1 MNRLESIP
9 VAGDRLRRQIQ
20 SKAGALREA
29 IRALGDGKR
38 KAVLK
43 ANVLEALVSLGVNR
57 QRTALALVGISLG
70 VAAVTAMVSVG
81 VTAKAE
87 SLKRLKDLGTDTLV
101 ARKYAPPS
109 ARQRAR
115 ADIKLRDVAAL
126 PLETETVAAV
136 APGLQVFGPFSYAG
150 RSFGN
155 KSIVGVTGAAADVN
169 KLAVAEGRFVSDLDA
184 HRHYCVV
191 GHDIAESMRAGG
203 GAKRLVGE
211 RLAMAGRICTVVGV
225 LADTPAS
232 ALRPFRANDSMLLPL
247 TTARRVFQQE
257 IQFVV
262 ARATPDADHHA
273 AASEIR
279 AHFQRRAP
287 GLRVRVRTADH
298 FIALLQKQMRMFALL
313 LAAIGGISLV
323 IGGTAVMN
331 VMLSSVAERR
341 REIGVRRALG
351 ARRRDIRNQF
361 LIESLALSLAG
372 GALGIVV
379 GVGAA
384 FAICLYA
391 DWSFL
396 ASPLAMFA
404 GFGVATGVGLFFG
417 AHPAHRAAQLDP
429 IVALRAT

>member
-1 MNRLESIP
+1 MNRLESIS
-9 VAGDRLRRQIQ
+9 VVGNRLRRQIQ
-20 SKAGALREA
+20 STAGALRQA
-29 IRALGDGKR
+29 IHVLGDGKR

-57 QRTALALVGISLG
+57 QRTALALIGISLG

-81 VTAKAE
+81 VAAKAE

-101 ARKYAPPS
+101 VRKYEPPS

-115 ADIKLRDVAAL
+115 ANIKLRDVAAL
-126 PLETETVAAV
+126 PLEAETVAAA

-169 KLAVAEGRFVSDLDA
+169 KLAIAEGRFISDLDA

-191 GHDIAESMRAGG
+191 GHDIAESMREGG
-203 GAKRLVGE
+203 VKRLVGE
-211 RLAMAGRICTVVGV
+211 HFAMAGRICTVVGV

-247 TTARRVFQQE
+247 AMARRVFRQE

-323 IGGTAVMN
+323 IGGTGVMN
-331 VMLSSVAERR
+331 VMLSSITERR

-372 GALGIVV
+372 GALGIAV

-391 DWSFL
+391 GWAFL